1 MRQRRTDLALEAK
14 ELWEES
20 ARQTARLEGVEAFTE
35 TREGF
40 LTETV
45 HILDERGEEAL
56 GKPVGRYVT
65 LTMDGLARREEDA
78 FPRAARAIGEELS
91 QLMNQVPEQGLVLV
105 VGLGNR
111 AITPDAIGPKVHEHT
126 LVTRHLVEQIPEHFG
141 AFRPVASLSA
151 PGCWAPRGWRAGSWS
166 RRCAGG

>member
-20 ARQTARLEGVEAFTE
+20 AQETAKLEGVEAAAE

-40 LTETV
+40 PIEIV
-45 HILDERGEEAL
+45 HILDERGELAL

-78 FPRAARAIGEELS
+78 FPRAARAVGEELAR
-91 QLMNQVPEQGLVLV
+91 MMDGVPEQGLVLV

-111 AITPDAIGPKVHEHT
+111 AITPDAIGPKVHENT
-126 LVTRHLVEQIPEHFG
+126 LVTRHLVEQLP
-141 AFRPVASLSA
+141 
-151 PGCWAPRGWRAGSWS
+151 
-166 RRCAGG
+166 